1 MQRFV
6 DSVLAVAKEW
16 APFSSYSSS
25 FYIDLNKMIVSLFL
39 SFMYCSSWVMS
50 LWVLFI
56 FIIVCVY
63 GVLWWFNQLGQSR
76 NVNSFLGFYFYF
88 YFYFFNF
95 IFFNVVVV
103 INNQDYLTWLRN
115 GLDYATS
122 PPPLIIIIIIISFV

>member
-16 APFSSYSSS
+16 APFSSSSSSS

-56 FIIVCVY
+56 YLFLLLFVYMGFFGDLTNWVNPEMLIHFWVFIY
-63 GVLWWFNQLGQSR
+63 L
-76 NVNSFLGFYFYF
+76 
-88 YFYFFNF
+88 
-95 IFFNVVVV
+95 FFNVVVV

>member
-1 MQRFV
+1 MLILGY
-6 DSVLAVAKEW
+6 VLMG
-16 APFSSYSSS
+16 FIY
-25 FYIDLNKMIVSLFL
+25 
-39 SFMYCSSWVMS
+39 
-50 LWVLFI
+50 LFI

-63 GVLWWFNQLGQSR
+63 GILWWSNQLGQSR
-76 NVNSFLGFYFYF
+76 NVNSFLGF
-88 YFYFFNF
+88 FFLI